1 MKKLFLAMTMAVL
14 CTLAVTAQ
22 KKRVA
27 TTGGGN
33 KFAVL
38 HMNEL
43 KDLNQGPTKVFFVAM
58 YDGNKVYALDKK
70 TGAVTVMLG
79 DNSDES
85 RPEVTSVCEMADGS
99 ILVATESATYEWNGS
114 SLATSKQL
122 LTNGGLLRTSP
133 NGKYLAV
140 GAQVYNAKN
149 MSRISY
155 CDETLGSYNEGLCVD
170 DFGNVWGVYGGGLRY
185 VRPGSNEPRGAEGKW
200 FSDYSV
206 GNVQYNPL
214 DSMVY
219 ATAGPC
225 IIATPAQNPGAWRQV
240 GQGDPKFR
248 GQLARFAISPTGDF
262 VMAKRNEYEAP
273 FLTTFRG
280 GLDKQPTLNTRI
292 ATSIP
297 IATSYNKEKRY
308 ELAGDAHK
316 LMIDEQGNLIA
327 HLSSNYSYYTTII
340 YNPNG
345 IKGYSALVGKA
356 YDVNATK

>member
-1 MKKLFLAMTMAVL
+1 MKKLLLAMAMAVM

-27 TTGGGN
+27 TTGGGG

-38 HMNEL
+38 RMNEL

-70 TGAVTVMLG
+70 TGAVTVMIG
-79 DNSDES
+79 DNSDDS
-85 RPEVTSVCEMADGS
+85 RPEVTSVCEMADGR
-99 ILVATESATYEWNGS
+99 ILVATDGDTYEWDGS
-114 SLATSKQL
+114 SLATSKQHL
-122 LTNGGLLRTSP
+122 HNGGLLRTSP
-133 NGKYLAV
+133 GGKYLAV
-140 GAQVYNAKN
+140 GSQVYNTKN

-185 VRPGSNEPRGAEGKW
+185 VRPGSNEARAAEGKW

-219 ATAGPC
+219 ATAGPFV
-225 IIATPAQNPGAWRQV
+225 IATPAQNPGVWRQV
-240 GQGDPKFR
+240 AQGDAKFR

-262 VMAKRNEYEAP
+262 AMAKRNEYEAP

-280 GLDKQPTLNTRI
+280 GLDKQPTLNARI

-297 IATSYNKEKRY
+297 IATSYNKEQRY

-316 LMIDEQGNLIA
+316 LMFDEQGNLIV

-340 YNPNG
+340 YNPGG

-356 YDVNATK
+356 YDDTK

>member
-1 MKKLFLAMTMAVL
+1 MKKVLIALTMAVL
-14 CTLAVTAQ
+14 CTMAVTAQ

-27 TTGGGN
+27 TTGGN

-38 HMNEL
+38 RMNEL

-79 DNSDES
+79 DNSDYS
-85 RPEVTSVCEMADGS
+85 RPEVTSVCETADGR

-122 LTNGGLLRTSP
+122 LSNGGLLRLSA

-140 GAQVYNAKN
+140 GSQVYNAKN

-155 CDETLGSYNEGLCVD
+155 CDETLGTYDEGLCVD

-185 VRPGSNEPRGAEGKW
+185 VRPGSNEPRSAEGKW

-214 DSMVY
+214 DSIVY
-219 ATAGPC
+219 ATAGPYVL
-225 IIATPAQNPGAWRQV
+225 ATPAQNPGTWRQV
-240 GQGDPKFR
+240 AQGDTKFR
-248 GQLARFAISPTGDF
+248 GQLARFAMSPKGDF

-273 FLTTFRG
+273 FLTTFSG
-280 GLDKQPTLNTRI
+280 GLDKQPTPSTRI

-297 IATSYNKEKRY
+297 IATSYNKEQRY

-316 LMIDEQGNLIA
+316 LMFDELGNLIV
-327 HLSSNYSYYTTII
+327 HLSSNHSYYTTII
-340 YNPNG
+340 YNPSG
-345 IKGYSALVGKA
+345 IKGYAALVGKA
-356 YDVNATK
+356 YDNTK

>member
-38 HMNEL
+38 RMNEL

-79 DNSDES
+79 ENNDDS
-85 RPEVTSVCEMADGS
+85 RPEVTSVCETADGR
-99 ILVATESATYEWNGS
+99 ILVATDDATYEWSGS
-114 SLATSKQL
+114 SLATSKL
-122 LTNGGLLRTSP
+122 LLNSGGLLRLSP

-140 GAQVYNAKN
+140 GSQVYNAKN

-155 CDETLGSYNEGLCVD
+155 CDETLGTYNEGLCVD

-185 VRPGSNEPRGAEGKW
+185 VRPGSNEPRGAEGQW
-200 FSDYSV
+200 FSDFSV

-219 ATAGPC
+219 ATAGPNV
-225 IIATPAQNPGAWRQV
+225 IATPAQNPGAWRQV
-240 GQGDPKFR
+240 AQGDKNFR
-248 GQLARFAISPTGDF
+248 GQFARFAISPKGDF

-273 FLTTFRG
+273 FLTTFSG
-280 GLDKQPTLNTRI
+280 GLDKQPTTSARI
-292 ATSIP
+292 ATGIP
-297 IATSYNKEKRY
+297 IATSYKQEQRY

-316 LMIDEQGNLIA
+316 LMFDEQGNLIV
-327 HLSSNYSYYTTII
+327 HLSSNHSYYTTII
-340 YNPNG
+340 YNPGG
-345 IKGYSALVGKA
+345 IKGYAALVGKA
-356 YDVNATK
+356 YDNTK